1 MVDLPLPT
9 IAEQILERISLDLAK
24 ISQNFAKVDNKKG
37 KQMAFDE
44 GRRRRG
50 GAFQSNWLNWIS
62 VT

>member
-9 IAEQILERISLDLAK
+9 AVEQILEKISLDLAK

-37 KQMAFDE
+37 KQMACDE

-50 GAFQSNWLNWIS
+50 GAF
-62 VT
+62 